1 MNRHLILAAVLAAA
15 CASTRQPGFET
26 ADEAVRQLVQALRTD
41 DLARAEEILG
51 EGGADILYSGDEVAD
66 ANGRKEFVRLYD
78 EKNRL
83 EPRSDGTMT
92 LCVGEIDWP
101 LPGPVVRSGDVW
113 VFDAAAGREEIL
125 DRRIG
130 KNELNAIQ
138 VCLAYCDA
146 QSEYAMEDRDGDGVR
161 EYAQRFRSSPGKK
174 DGLYWPA
181 KDGEPQSPLGEFAA
195 EAVKEGYG
203 GREGEGPRPY
213 HGYYYRIL
221 TSQGPTANG
230 GAHAYVVRGDMIG
243 GFALVAY
250 PAEYGNSG
258 VMTFVVNY
266 DGKVFEKD
274 LGDETEKVAEA
285 MKSFDPDATWKAAPE

>member
-161 EYAQRFRSSPGKK
+161 EYAQ
-174 DGLYWPA
+174 
-181 KDGEPQSPLGEFAA
+181 
-195 EAVKEGYG
+195 
-203 GREGEGPRPY
+203 
-213 HGYYYRIL
+213 
-221 TSQGPTANG
+221 GPTANG